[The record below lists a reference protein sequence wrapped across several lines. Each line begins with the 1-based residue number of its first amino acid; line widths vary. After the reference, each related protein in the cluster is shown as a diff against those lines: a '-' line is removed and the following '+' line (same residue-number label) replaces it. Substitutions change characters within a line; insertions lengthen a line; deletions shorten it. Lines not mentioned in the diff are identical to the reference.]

1 VHGGRQLGSGGTGAG
16 GGSWLSHGCM
26 GKRRAG
32 GDVWLGAPG
41 SIGSTNWVD
50 RWVQVMCMFKLE
62 FNMFSFDVC
71 LVLL

>member
-1 VHGGRQLGSGGTGAG
+1 VHGGRQLGPGGTGAG

-41 SIGSTNWVD
+41 SIGSANWVD
-50 RWVQVMCMFKLE
+50 RWV
-62 FNMFSFDVC
+62 
-71 LVLL
+71 